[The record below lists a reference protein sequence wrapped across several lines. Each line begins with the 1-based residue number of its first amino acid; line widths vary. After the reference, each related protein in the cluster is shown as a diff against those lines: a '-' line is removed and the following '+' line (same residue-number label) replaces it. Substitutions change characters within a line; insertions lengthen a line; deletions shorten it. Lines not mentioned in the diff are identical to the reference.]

1 MLCDETSV
9 QRAAN
14 RALHNLEVQ
23 LCALGDGSDFDLSE
37 KEVKFVVLTICS
49 ILLLSIPVCWNDSLA
64 LRVWLSEYP
73 LPSSSSF
80 ALASPF
86 FSFNKHLNQ

>member
-1 MLCDETSV
+1 MFCDETSV

-23 LCALGDGSDFDLSE
+23 FCALGDGSDFDLSE

-49 ILLLSIPVCWNDSLA
+49 ILLLSIPVCWNHSLA
-64 LRVWLSEYP
+64 LRVCLFEYP

-86 FSFNKHLNQ
+86 FPFNKHLNQ